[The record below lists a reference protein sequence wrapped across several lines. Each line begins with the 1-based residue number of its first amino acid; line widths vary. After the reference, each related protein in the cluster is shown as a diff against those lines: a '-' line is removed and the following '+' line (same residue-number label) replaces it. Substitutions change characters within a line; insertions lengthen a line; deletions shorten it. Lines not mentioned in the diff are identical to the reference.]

1 MIIKVKKIYF
11 MILRDSGCQ
20 ESFQKDLRSDEIIF
34 LLIGIFFFF
43 EKKNL

>member
-1 MIIKVKKIYF
+1 

-34 LLIGIFFFF
+34 LLIGIFFF
-43 EKKNL
+43 EKKNCDLHLE

>member
-1 MIIKVKKIYF
+1 

-43 EKKNL
+43 FLICDLHLE